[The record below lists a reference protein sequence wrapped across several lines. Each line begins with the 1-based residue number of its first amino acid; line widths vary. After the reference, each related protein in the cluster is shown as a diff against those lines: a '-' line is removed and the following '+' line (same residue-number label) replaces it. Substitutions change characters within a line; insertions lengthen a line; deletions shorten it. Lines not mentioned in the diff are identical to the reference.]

1 MRLNSLLRFVVR
13 ATFTSSRINIFIAYF
28 SSVFSNQVAVW
39 CDDLLSLVDLS
50 LSVFLSCQKSLWLFF
65 LRVQLSG
72 WFSTRAQEGVPPK
85 IRNWVLKEENRV
97 RCKTHPNIVEP
108 DRGPWSRGPPRSGV
122 GWWGAASGWGAPP
135 ESHSLCVR
143 SYLTRVYVCVYVE
156 YWSEIFYEFSKK
168 LIICLSLS
176 PLVCNHCYETDVTS
190 SDVVPL
196 LAALIHIIH
205 FKLLRISLR
214 RILHIEFDSHYI
226 VMYEWRIW
234 CIHTSD
240 IVFTSKFA
248 FG

>member
-1 MRLNSLLRFVVR
+1 MQNTSEHSR
-13 ATFTSSRINIFIAYF
+13 A
-28 SSVFSNQVAVW
+28 
-39 CDDLLSLVDLS
+39 
-50 LSVFLSCQKSLWLFF
+50 
-65 LRVQLSG
+65 
-72 WFSTRAQEGVPPK
+72 
-85 IRNWVLKEENRV
+85 
-97 RCKTHPNIVEP
+97 
-108 DRGPWSRGPPRSGV
+108 RSGPV
-122 GWWGAASGWGAPP
+122 IERAAAERGGVMRSREWMRSAPRI
-135 ESHSLCVR
+135 SLFVCAVLPHAR
-143 SYLTRVYVCVYVE
+143 LCVCVYVE